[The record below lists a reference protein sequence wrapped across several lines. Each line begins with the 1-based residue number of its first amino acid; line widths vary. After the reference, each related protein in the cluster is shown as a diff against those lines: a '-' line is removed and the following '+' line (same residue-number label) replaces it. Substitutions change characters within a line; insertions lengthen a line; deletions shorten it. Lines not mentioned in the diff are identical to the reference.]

1 MSAPVLQVES
11 VSIGYGGSPV
21 VRDLSLEL
29 GAGEILGLIGPNGAG
44 KSTTLHALMGLVPLR
59 TGDVKLDGQ
68 SLRGRSPEAIA
79 RSGMALVPEGRR
91 LFGELTVEENLQLGL
106 AARRRNGVVGDPL
119 GDAYGLFPILEE
131 FRARPAGVLSGG
143 QQQQLAIARALVAG
157 PRVLLLDE
165 PSLGSGAD
173 RRRPRLL
180 DTRHHPRPWA
190 RDSPGRAARPAH
202 RGARGSD
209 ARPRERRASPDPDL
223 RRCGRHGPN
232 GRRVPVLSTILAS
245 GLSDFLSDA
254 VDLQVQ
260 VDAIGLGAIFAL
272 MAVGI
277 GLVFGVLRL
286 VNFAYGQLIMAG
298 AFALAFAS
306 DRGWP
311 VGVGIAL
318 CFAVVIVLS
327 LAMERVVFRPLRSQS
342 PAVMLIATFAV
353 AFLLQSVALLWFGPL
368 GKTAASLA
376 ELNRPVSIGD
386 VDIRKI
392 AIVAIVSAAV
402 SLALLVLLL
411 NRTSLGLHM
420 RAAAMDFQTARLVG
434 VRANRVSA
442 AAVLIAGV
450 LAALVAVLLTVQ
462 FPTVTPTFALRETI
476 IVLAGVVVGGMTRL
490 LSATLGG
497 FTIGYVSGLLGGALP
512 TAQSQYLPTFVFGLV
527 ILVLLVRPGGL
538 FLRGRAAV
546 ERV

>member
-1 MSAPVLQVES
+1 MS
-11 VSIGYGGSPV
+11 
-21 VRDLSLEL
+21 
-29 GAGEILGLIGPNGAG
+29 
-44 KSTTLHALMGLVPLR
+44 T
-59 TGDVKLDGQ
+59 
-68 SLRGRSPEAIA
+68 
-79 RSGMALVPEGRR
+79 
-91 LFGELTVEENLQLGL
+91 F
-106 AARRRNGVVGDPL
+106 
-119 GDAYGLFPILEE
+119 
-131 FRARPAGVLSGG
+131 
-143 QQQQLAIARALVAG
+143 
-157 PRVLLLDE
+157 
-165 PSLGSGAD
+165 
-173 RRRPRLL
+173 
-180 DTRHHPRPWA
+180 
-190 RDSPGRAARPAH
+190 
-202 RGARGSD
+202 
-209 ARPRERRASPDPDL
+209 
-223 RRCGRHGPN
+223 
-232 GRRVPVLSTILAS
+232 LAS
-245 GLSDFLSDA
+245 GLTDVLSDA

-306 DRGWP
+306 DRGWQ

-353 AFLLQSVALLWFGPL
+353 AFLLQSIALLWFGPL
-368 GKTAASLA
+368 GKTVTSLA
-376 ELNRPVSIGD
+376 DLNRPVTIGD

-402 SLALLVLLL
+402 SLGLLVLLL

-420 RAAAMDFQTARLVG
+420 QAAAMDFQTARLVG

-450 LAALVAVLLTVQ
+450 LAAIVAVLLTVQ

-497 FTIGYVSGLLGGALP
+497 FAIGYVSGLLGGALP

-527 ILVLLVRPGGL
+527 ILVLLFRPGGL